1 MVQKY
6 FFIAVASISILIV
19 SCRQDDE
26 IIKTEKDSSAELKAD
41 EVENQSTSK
50 MGDSIFTGITP
61 KNESHW
67 KLDSIIV
74 STDPNDPPK
83 NGTHWKETD
92 STKISDDTT
101 DPPKNGTHWRV
112 KN

>member
-6 FFIAVASISILIV
+6 FFITVALISILIV

-26 IIKTEKDSSAELKAD
+26 ILKTENDNTLKM
-41 EVENQSTSK
+41 EVGSVENQNSAK
-50 MGDSIFTGITP
+50 IGDSLFNVVNPDGTNLQG
-61 KNESHW
+61 
-67 KLDSIIV
+67 LDSISL

-83 NGTHWKETD
+83 NGTHWKESD
-92 STKISDDTT
+92 SIKPIDETT
-101 DPPKNGTHWRV
+101 DPPKNGTHWKV